1 MEKASTKFEIIHT
14 ALQKEDNQLDIQTM
28 CQLEVFPGPGII
40 DG

>member
-14 ALQKEDNQLDIQTM
+14 ALQKEVTSSIYRPCASWQ
-28 CQLEVFPGPGII
+28 VFPGPGII